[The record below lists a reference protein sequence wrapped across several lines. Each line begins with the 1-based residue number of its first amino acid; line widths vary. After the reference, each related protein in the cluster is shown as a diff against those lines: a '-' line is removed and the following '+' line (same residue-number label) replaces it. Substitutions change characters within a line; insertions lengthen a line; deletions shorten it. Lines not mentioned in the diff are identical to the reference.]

1 MGDGAGLRSFT
12 MKNKTL
18 ESLNFTKLI
27 KYDDIPDVRNRP
39 TCTGYCVSCEQNGY
53 LEDPKFTLFQM
64 SHGADTEDFEN
75 AIKKLPEDGFDV
87 PVVFLLESPG
97 GHYANGK
104 PVPYKG
110 YSKEPPVNCYYWL
123 PKPMDEWPTAGDDVD
138 PGSYGKYFAYILAAH
153 RLRNAYFTNVVKC
166 SLAPRDKSKT
176 FIPWHVTR
184 DQNHWHS
191 KIRSNC
197 FELYLKEELRLL
209 QPKIVFFFGG
219 SAKMLAYYSGI
230 YGLLPKAWFQVLRHP
245 ADRRFGH
252 KEATILPENDKV
264 IAETIQKWKAANS

>member
-1 MGDGAGLRSFT
+1 
-12 MKNKTL
+12 MK
-18 ESLNFTKLI
+18 
-27 KYDDIPDVRNRP
+27 
-39 TCTGYCVSCEQNGY
+39 
-53 LEDPKFTLFQM
+53 
-64 SHGADTEDFEN
+64 A
-75 AIKKLPEDGFDV
+75 
-87 PVVFLLESPG
+87 
-97 GHYANGK
+97 
-104 PVPYKG
+104 
-110 YSKEPPVNCYYWL
+110 
-123 PKPMDEWPTAGDDVD
+123 WPTADDDVD

-153 RLRNAYFTNVVKC
+153 KLRNAYFTNVVKC

-176 FIPWHVTR
+176 FSPWRVTR

-264 IAETIQKWKAANS
+264 IAGTILKWKAANS